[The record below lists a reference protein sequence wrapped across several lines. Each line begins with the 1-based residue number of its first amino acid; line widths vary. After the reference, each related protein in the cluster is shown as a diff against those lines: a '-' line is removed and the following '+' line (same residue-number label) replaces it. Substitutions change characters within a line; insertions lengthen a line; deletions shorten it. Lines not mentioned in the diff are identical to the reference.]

1 MTALSRFAVAAIA
14 VALSVASCGQK
25 GPLVLP
31 EDEARAAQA
40 AETPIAV
47 RLAQG
52 MAPCGS
58 VPHV

>member
-1 MTALSRFAVAAIA
+1 MNALSRFAVAAIA

-31 EDEARAAQA
+31 EDEAHAADA
-40 AETPIAV
+40 ATPVAV

-52 MAPCGS
+52 RAVRGAFPR
-58 VPHV
+58 V

>member
-31 EDEARAAQA
+31 EDETRAARAVA
-40 AETPIAV
+40 TPVAV

-52 MAPCGS
+52 VAPCGT